1 MKTQKLFA
9 LTGTAR
15 GAARLTLDENG
26 GTLAVE
32 LAGYRGACE
41 AWLVLQGGALLHAP
55 LGPAMRAAV
64 PAKARDA
71 AGVFLSSGGAIIAR
85 GGNGLSAA
93 QMDAASLRVLA
104 QLAQRK
110 KETAPPELQTLP
122 PRAEQAAPAQAA
134 PPQQASKENRASTL
148 PAGSAGACGRPAAPG
163 GARTAQMLREEGPP
177 VESDAARAIVSMANR
192 LFYPPGA
199 DDAPAAYLQ
208 THVRAAGTHTP
219 AGCPHCAPPAGQK
232 PTPPAAKH
240 GAHPPMYG
248 PHKRHPRGRSGRP
261 Y

>member
-71 AGVFLSSGGAIIAR
+71 AGVFLSSEGAIIAR

-93 QMDAASLRVLA
+93 QMDAASLGVLA

-110 KETAPPELQTLP
+110 KETAPPEPQPLP
-122 PRAEQAAPAQAA
+122 PRAEQTA
-134 PPQQASKENRASTL
+134 PQQAPRENRAATL
-148 PAGSAGACGRPAAPG
+148 PAGSAGACGRLAAPG
-163 GARTAQMLREEGPP
+163 EARTVQMLREERPP
-177 VESDAARAIVSMANR
+177 VESEAARAIVSMANR

-199 DDAPAAYLQ
+199 DDAPAAYLE

-219 AGCPHCAPPAGQK
+219 AGCPYCAPPAGQK
-232 PTPPAAKH
+232 PMPPAPKH

-248 PHKRHPRGRSGRP
+248 PRRRRPRGRSGRP
-261 Y
+261 N